1 MVGITALKAPAAEF
15 VSTAIL
21 ALVIVGSGH
30 MASGLTDDLALTLLI
45 NGLAIAA
52 GLAVAIRL
60 AAPIS
65 GAHLNPVVTLVL
77 AIYKK
82 ITMAK
87 GLFYVL
93 AQVSGATSGVLIAN
107 YLFDENFMQT
117 ANQLRSGTNLFVA
130 EIIATAGLI
139 WLILANLK
147 KPEVIGIY
155 VPLWIFSAMFFTSS
169 TAFANPAISFARSFT
184 DSFTGIAIA
193 SVPAF
198 ILAQLIGAGLGV
210 VLARGF
216 KNE

>member
-52 GLAVAIRL
+52 GLAVAIKL

-82 ITMAK
+82 ITMVK
-87 GLFYVL
+87 GLFYLL

-107 YLFDENFMQT
+107 YLFDENLMQT

>member
-30 MASGLTDDLALTLLI
+30 MASSLTNDLALTLLI

-52 GLAVAIRL
+52 GLAVAIKL

-82 ITMAK
+82 ITMVK

-107 YLFDENFMQT
+107 YLFNENFMQT
-117 ANQLRSGTNLFVA
+117 ANQLRSGTNLFIA

>member
-15 VSTAIL
+15 VSTALL

-52 GLAVAIRL
+52 GLAVAIKL

-65 GAHLNPVVTLVL
+65 GAHLNPVVTLVMAL
-77 AIYKK
+77 YKK

-87 GLFYVL
+87 GLFFVL

-107 YLFDENFMQT
+107 YLFDENLMQT
-117 ANQLRSGTNLFVA
+117 ANQLKSGTNLFVA

-155 VPLWIFSAMFFTSS
+155 VPLWIFSAIFFTSS
-169 TAFANPAISFARSFT
+169 TAFANPAISIARSFT

-216 KNE
+216 KSE

>member
-52 GLAVAIRL
+52 GLAVAIKL

-65 GAHLNPVVTLVL
+65 GAHLNPVVTLVM
-77 AIYKK
+77 AIYQK
-82 ITMAK
+82 ITMIK

-155 VPLWIFSAMFFTSS
+155 VPLWIFSAIFFTSS

-210 VLARGF
+210 VLARGL

>member
-30 MASGLTDDLALTLLI
+30 MASGLTNDLALTLLI

-52 GLAVAIRL
+52 GLAVAIKL

>member
-15 VSTAIL
+15 VSTALL

-52 GLAVAIRL
+52 GLAVAIKL

-65 GAHLNPVVTLVL
+65 GAHLNPVVTLVM
-77 AIYKK
+77 AIYQK
-82 ITMAK
+82 ITMVK

-117 ANQLRSGTNLFVA
+117 ANQLRSDTNLFVA

-155 VPLWIFSAMFFTSS
+155 VPLWIFSAIFFTSS
-169 TAFANPAISFARSFT
+169 TAFANPAISIARSFT

>member
-1 MVGITALKAPAAEF
+1 MVGMSTLKAPAAEF
-15 VSTAIL
+15 VSTALL
-21 ALVIVGSGH
+21 ALAIVGSGH

-52 GLAVAIRL
+52 GLAVAIKL

-65 GAHLNPVVTLVL
+65 GAHLNPVVTLVM
-77 AIYKK
+77 AIYQK
-82 ITMAK
+82 ITMVK

-93 AQVSGATSGVLIAN
+93 GQVSGATSGVLIAN

-198 ILAQLIGAGLGV
+198 ILAQLIGAGLGL

>member
-1 MVGITALKAPAAEF
+1 MVAITALKAPAAEF
-15 VSTAIL
+15 VSTALL

-52 GLAVAIRL
+52 GLAVAIKL

-65 GAHLNPVVTLVL
+65 GAHLNPVVTLVM

-87 GLFYVL
+87 GFFYVV

-147 KPEVIGIY
+147 KPEVIGVY
-155 VPLWIFSAMFFTSS
+155 VPLWIFSAIFFTSS
-169 TAFANPAISFARSFT
+169 TAFANPAISIARSFT

>member
-1 MVGITALKAPAAEF
+1 MVGMSTLKAPAAEF
-15 VSTAIL
+15 VSTALL
-21 ALVIVGSGH
+21 ALAIVGSGQ

-52 GLAVAIRL
+52 GLAVAIKL

-65 GAHLNPVVTLVL
+65 GAHLNPVVTLVM
-77 AIYKK
+77 AIYQK
-82 ITMAK
+82 ITMVK
-87 GLFYVL
+87 GFFYVL
-93 AQVSGATSGVLIAN
+93 AQVSGATFGVLIAN

-130 EIIATAGLI
+130 EVIATAGLI

-210 VLARGF
+210 VLARGL

>member
-1 MVGITALKAPAAEF
+1 MVGMSTLKAPAAEF
-15 VSTAIL
+15 VSTALL
-21 ALVIVGSGH
+21 ALAIVGSGH

-52 GLAVAIRL
+52 GLAVAIKL

-87 GLFYVL
+87 GFFYVV

-130 EIIATAGLI
+130 EIIATTGLI

-198 ILAQLIGAGLGV
+198 ILAQLIGAGFGV

>member
-1 MVGITALKAPAAEF
+1 MVGMSTLKAPAAEF
-15 VSTAIL
+15 VSTALL
-21 ALVIVGSGH
+21 ALAIVGSGH

-52 GLAVAIRL
+52 GLAVAIKL

-65 GAHLNPVVTLVL
+65 GAHLNPVVTLVM
-77 AIYKK
+77 AIYQK
-82 ITMAK
+82 ITMVK

-147 KPEVIGIY
+147 RPEVIGIY
-155 VPLWIFSAMFFTSS
+155 VPLWIFSAIFFTSS

>member
-52 GLAVAIRL
+52 GLAVAIKL

-77 AIYKK
+77 AIYRK

-117 ANQLRSGTNLFVA
+117 ANQLRSGTNLFIA

>member
-1 MVGITALKAPAAEF
+1 
-15 VSTAIL
+15 
-21 ALVIVGSGH
+21 
-30 MASGLTDDLALTLLI
+30 MASGLTDDIALTLLI

-52 GLAVAIRL
+52 GLAVAIKL

-87 GLFYVL
+87 GLFYVI

-107 YLFDENFMQT
+107 YLFDENLMQT

-147 KPEVIGIY
+147 KPEVIGVY
-155 VPLWIFSAMFFTSS
+155 VPLWIFSAIFFTSS
-169 TAFANPAISFARSFT
+169 TAFANPAISIARSFT

>member
-1 MVGITALKAPAAEF
+1 MVGITTLKAPAAEF
-15 VSTAIL
+15 VSTALL

-52 GLAVAIRL
+52 GLAVAIKL

-65 GAHLNPVVTLVL
+65 GAHLNPVVTLVM
-77 AIYKK
+77 AIYQK
-82 ITMAK
+82 ITMIK

-139 WLILANLK
+139 WLILVNLK

-155 VPLWIFSAMFFTSS
+155 VPLWIFSAIFFTSS

-210 VLARGF
+210 VLARGL

>member
-15 VSTAIL
+15 VSTALL
-21 ALVIVGSGH
+21 ALAIVGSGH
-30 MASGLTDDLALTLLI
+30 MASGLTDDIALTLLI
-45 NGLAIAA
+45 NGLAIVA
-52 GLAVAIRL
+52 GLAVAIKL

-65 GAHLNPVVTLVL
+65 GAHLNPVVTLVMAL
-77 AIYKK
+77 YKK

-87 GLFYVL
+87 GLFYVI

-107 YLFDENFMQT
+107 YLFDENLMQT

-130 EIIATAGLI
+130 EIIATTGLI

-169 TAFANPAISFARSFT
+169 TAFANPAISIARSFT

-198 ILAQLIGAGLGV
+198 ILAQLIGACVGM

>member
-52 GLAVAIRL
+52 GLAVAIKL

-82 ITMAK
+82 ITMVK
-87 GLFYVL
+87 GLFYLL

>member
-30 MASGLTDDLALTLLI
+30 MASGLTNDLALTLLI

-52 GLAVAIRL
+52 GLAVAIKL

-155 VPLWIFSAMFFTSS
+155 VPLWIFSAIFFTSS

>member
-15 VSTAIL
+15 ISTALL
-21 ALVIVGSGH
+21 ALAIVGSGH
-30 MASGLTDDLALTLLI
+30 MASGLTNDLALTLLI

-52 GLAVAIRL
+52 GLAAAIKL

-82 ITMAK
+82 ITITK
-87 GLFYVL
+87 GLFYVV

-117 ANQLRSGTNLFVA
+117 ANQLRSGSNLFVA

-198 ILAQLIGAGLGV
+198 ILAQVIGAGLGI

>member
-1 MVGITALKAPAAEF
+1 MVGMSTLKAPAAEF
-15 VSTAIL
+15 VSTALL
-21 ALVIVGSGH
+21 ALAIVGSGH
-30 MASGLTDDLALTLLI
+30 MASDLTDDLALTLLI

-52 GLAVAIRL
+52 GLAVAIKL

-65 GAHLNPVVTLVL
+65 GAHLNPVVTLVM
-77 AIYKK
+77 AIYQK
-82 ITMAK
+82 ITMVK

-147 KPEVIGIY
+147 KPEVIGVY
-155 VPLWIFSAMFFTSS
+155 VPLWIFSAIFFTSS
-169 TAFANPAISFARSFT
+169 TAFANPAISIARSFT

>member
-30 MASGLTDDLALTLLI
+30 MASGLTNDLALTLLI

-52 GLAVAIRL
+52 GLAVAIKL

-82 ITMAK
+82 ITMVK
-87 GLFYVL
+87 GLFYLL

-169 TAFANPAISFARSFT
+169 TAFANPAISIARSFT

>member
-45 NGLAIAA
+45 NSLAIAA
-52 GLAVAIRL
+52 GLAVAIKL

-82 ITMAK
+82 ITMVK

-147 KPEVIGIY
+147 RPEVIGIY
-155 VPLWIFSAMFFTSS
+155 VPLWIFSAIFFTSS

>member
-1 MVGITALKAPAAEF
+1 MIGMSTLKAPAAEF
-15 VSTAIL
+15 VSTALL
-21 ALVIVGSGH
+21 ALAIVGSGH
-30 MASGLTDDLALTLLI
+30 MASDLTDDLALTLLI

-52 GLAVAIRL
+52 GLAVAIKL

-65 GAHLNPVVTLVL
+65 GAHLNPVVTLVM
-77 AIYKK
+77 AIYQK
-82 ITMAK
+82 ITMVK

-117 ANQLRSGTNLFVA
+117 ANQLRSDTNLFVA

-155 VPLWIFSAMFFTSS
+155 VPLWIFSAIFFTSS
-169 TAFANPAISFARSFT
+169 TAFANPAISIARSFT